1 MTTGLTQKA
10 AFVTLSVVLTLVS
23 FPPTSLHAESP
34 PAKPQPAESA
44 GYPVT
49 LGDQVLFRIREK
61 LKSLP
66 PEERARSIT
75 ARIEQLAQDSRLPA
89 DSISVIDSEVPTSD
103 VVVGDRVIF
112 TLLDEDAR
120 AVGRSRQELAR
131 EYAQELRQAIE
142 RYRREYSLRSIALAC
157 LYTLLSTALLLI
169 GWRIINAFFRR
180 MNAALVAWVE
190 ARLSAERLQTL
201 EIFHAHRARATLEGA
216 LKTLR
221 IILLAMLV
229 YTFLH
234 VVLGLF
240 PWTRPFA
247 ARLLDYILV
256 PITTIGGASV
266 EYLPNLFFIAVVA
279 LLTRY
284 ALKLTRLFFSG
295 VEARRITL
303 SGFYPDWAQPTY
315 KLVRV
320 LLIAFAVVMMFPYIP
335 GSGSPAFQ
343 GISIFLGV
351 LFSLGSQS
359 AVANIVAG
367 IMMTY
372 RRAFTVGDLVRIGE
386 VMGTVTQVRLQVTH
400 IRTIK
405 NEEILVPNSTILST
419 HVTNYSVEA
428 RGQGL
433 ILHTTVTIGY
443 GAPWRQVHDLLVS
456 AALATEHLLKEPAP
470 FVLQSALNDFY
481 VTYELNAYTD
491 TPHLMAWIYSNLHQ
505 NIQDKFNEAGV
516 EIMSPHYTQIRDGH
530 QVTIP
535 EQFLP
540 KDYVPPA
547 FRVVRT
553 DKIDGEHQ
561 GNASGHAVRVSDKM
575 G

>member
-1 MTTGLTQKA
+1 MTTGLMQKA
-10 AFVTLSVVLTLVS
+10 AFVSLSVVLALVS
-23 FPPTSLHAESP
+23 LPPISLHAGPPPSESR
-34 PAKPQPAESA
+34 PAESA

-61 LKSLP
+61 IKSLP

-75 ARIEQLAQDSRLPA
+75 ARIKQLVQDPRLSA
-89 DSISVIDSEVPTSD
+89 DSISVIDSELPTSD

-120 AVGRSRQELAR
+120 AEGRSRQELAR
-131 EYAQELRQAIE
+131 EYALQLRQAIE
-142 RYRREYSLRSIALAC
+142 RYRREYNLRSIALAC
-157 LYTLLSTALLLI
+157 LYTLFSIALLLI
-169 GWRIINAFFRR
+169 GWRVINAFFRW

-190 ARLSAERLQTL
+190 ARLSAEHLQTL
-201 EIFHAHRARATLEGA
+201 EIFHAHRVRAALEGA

-221 IILLAMLV
+221 IILLAVVV

-256 PITTIGGASV
+256 PITTIGEAIV
-266 EYLPNLFFIAVVA
+266 EYFPNLFFIAVVA
-279 LLTRY
+279 VLTRY

-303 SGFYPDWAQPTY
+303 AGFYPDWAQPTY

-372 RRAFTVGDLVRIGE
+372 RRAFTVGDFVRIGE

-443 GAPWRQVHDLLVS
+443 GTLWRQVHDLLVS

-491 TPHLMAWIYSNLHQ
+491 TPHLMPRIYSNLHE
-505 NIQDKFNEAGV
+505 NIQDRFNEAGV

-540 KDYVPPA
+540 KDYVPSA

-553 DKIDGEHQ
+553 DKIDGGSIGATRAATQ
-561 GNASGHAVRVSDKM
+561 
-575 G
+575 